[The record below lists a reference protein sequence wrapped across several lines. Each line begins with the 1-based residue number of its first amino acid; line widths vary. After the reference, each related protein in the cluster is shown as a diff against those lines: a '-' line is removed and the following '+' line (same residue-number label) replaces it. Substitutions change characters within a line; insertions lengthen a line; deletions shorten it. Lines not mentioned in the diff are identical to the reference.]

1 MRYLVFVI
9 SRIST
14 NSYFMVTNQRLSNQR
29 LQIKL
34 NVAVESESESE
45 TLSFSV
51 S

>member
-34 NVAVESESESE
+34 NVAVESESE